1 MQQLHVQLRYVLVLM
16 HHLKQMKHVLPIKLD
31 VLQQVKDVLQ
41 HYPHVHHIKVIQQVV
56 MDILVQ
62 MENVKEEIQ

>member
-1 MQQLHVQLRYVLVLM
+1 MQQLHVQQRYVLVLM

-31 VLQQVKDVLQ
+31 VLQQEKDVLQ
-41 HYPHVHHIKVIQQVV
+41 HYPHVHHIKVILQVV

-62 MENVKEEIQ
+62 MENVKEAIQ